1 MYEVLST
8 TTAIIVTLT
17 SFGILVVNQWR
28 ISFILLIVQY
38 PAVFILLT
46 RTWSI
51 QMAASILISGI
62 IACIVLAMAIIN
74 QSDAYDD
81 GNRFRFSLGES
92 KMFTPLNDKQ
102 HSEMSPVFHIFAGL
116 LVCLLVF
123 SLSGSLSKN
132 IQSMSTLDIWSVLIL
147 ICLGLLKVSL
157 TQRTYQ
163 TMAGLLTALS
173 GFEIF
178 YASID
183 TAIATAGMLAAIN
196 LGLGIVGSY
205 LVSGSFVDEIK

>member
-1 MYEVLST
+1 LYDILST
-8 TTAIIVTLT
+8 TAVIIVTLT
-17 SFGILVVNQWR
+17 SYGILVVNQWR
-28 ISFILLIVQY
+28 ISFILLLVQY
-38 PAVFILLT
+38 PAIFIILT

-62 IACIVLAMAIIN
+62 IACIVLTMAIIN
-74 QSDAYDD
+74 QSEAHDD
-81 GNRFRFSLGES
+81 GYHFRFSIAAL
-92 KMFTPLNDKQ
+92 KTNTHRKDKPL
-102 HSEMSPVFHIFAGL
+102 SETNLLFNIFAGL

-123 SLSGSLSKN
+123 SLSGSIEMQDMN
-132 IQSMSTLDIWSVLIL
+132 NLDIWSTLIL

-157 TQRTYQ
+157 TQQTYQ
-163 TMAGLLTALS
+163 TMVGLLTALS

-196 LGLGIVGSY
+196 LGLGIVGAY
-205 LVSGSFVDEIK
+205 LVSTAFMDEIK